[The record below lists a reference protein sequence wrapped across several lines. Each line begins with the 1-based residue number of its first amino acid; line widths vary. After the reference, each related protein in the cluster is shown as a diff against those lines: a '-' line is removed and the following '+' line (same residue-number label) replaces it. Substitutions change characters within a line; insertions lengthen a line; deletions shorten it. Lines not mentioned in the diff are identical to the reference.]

1 MDLSSYLKIKCTQL
15 ISGQGC
21 MSADNRRKL
30 VLGKD
35 DNVLSI
41 LMAWF
46 SVINNIIRNRWCVEF
61 CINTFKS
68 WMDGWMEHL
77 NTYSGVSIINIYFSV
92 YAANAFLFFFFNI
105 TPHNMI
111 HTWSESS
118 ESHLPHVYPF
128 MFILS
133 SATFIQ
139 GTAMSFHRDI
149 MHAVC
154 YWMRNTSGSRRAH
167 LSRKV

>member
-1 MDLSSYLKIKCTQL
+1 MIMFYQYWWHGFLWLITLYGIGDVLNSALTLLKA
-15 ISGQGC
+15 G
-21 MSADNRRKL
+21 
-30 VLGKD
+30 
-35 DNVLSI
+35 
-41 LMAWF
+41 
-46 SVINNIIRNRWCVEF
+46 
-61 CINTFKS
+61 

-139 GTAMSFHRDI
+139 GTALSFHRDI

-154 YWMRNTSGSRRAH
+154 YWMRNTSGSSRAH